1 MVQLLKKMALKN
13 KFFFK
18 KLAFFSGIGSG
29 LFGLALKA
37 YAIFDTLAT
46 SIRIALEII
55 TWSAIIFGASFAFV
69 YTSNAI
75 LGWVTTPGFI
85 RLRVRENPLVLQGWQ
100 VTRDFV
106 NLFFILV
113 VIWIGIS
120 IALRIGEGQAKK
132 ALPRLVI
139 VALLINFTPVIC
151 GVIIDASNIVMNFFL
166 SAGTAGNNNLL
177 NISSL
182 SGGILLSSFEGLR
195 GNWFDGSAWSAAFF
209 QLLFVLAFN
218 FIAGII
224 MLLMA
229 VLLIIRHVALWILV
243 ILAPLA
249 FFAWIFPGPGFRKI
263 WNMWWKQFIQWCF
276 VGVGA
281 GFFLFL
287 TQVAITNIGQIA
299 NIGNNPVV
307 GPSGRVF
314 LSSLFT
320 QLIIYSVPLVLL
332 LIGIFATI
340 QSAPMGAEVVTKA
353 ARKQMLKLPARL
365 KKAGGWGAKKVG
377 ERWEASGPVT
387 EARARLREKARKR
400 LEQKAQ
406 MKPFRELSG
415 AQKVARV
422 AGFPLR
428 WAREK
433 ADIRRIEKGE
443 GALLSK
449 IQKDVDR
456 FKNMKTTEARLAHV
470 LKTGAKPLEKLAGVL
485 AMFEK
490 GEMKKVPERLKREV
504 FDQLPKLPKEIRKNL
519 IKAMPDVAESRR
531 KEIEAQIA
539 TAMLQGDVKKVNN
552 LQQQEE
558 RLGLA
563 LSEEDVEKGYR
574 NLIEKV
580 VGSASP
586 KDIEKFDEKL
596 LKSPE
601 AQAAIHKFWTG
612 REVSKAVEK
621 FGKSFLDLF
630 QEGLDKTGLEWYQ
643 KNNPRLYR
651 YLRSNAAQ
659 NLGLEA
665 PLSEKERKEKNIPLP
680 SGFHGGKQWAILTD
694 EEKETLKKEFEAR
707 KNPESMINFLA
718 EQAGFEALTR
728 EDVQRLLRS
737 PMKNLLLGGPE
748 MLTKEGYKLT
758 RKEREVIE
766 SLREMLRQGGY
777 RYLSRRGPAKEEIG
791 EFGMESPGSIKS
803 PEKLK
808 QEWERRRHRRPP
820 EEEV

>member
-1 MVQLLKKMALKN
+1 MIQLSKKQKKMRINIKRFLR
-13 KFFFK
+13 KFSF
-18 KLAFFSGIGSG
+18 LGGIITG
-29 LFGLALKA
+29 LFGFAIKA

-46 SIRIALEII
+46 PVRIALEII
-55 TWSAIIFGASFAFV
+55 TWASIIFGASFAFV

-85 RLRVRENPLVLQGWQ
+85 RVKVVDNPLVLEGWQ

-166 SAGTAGNNNLL
+166 SAGTSGYSNLL

-182 SGGILLSSFEGLR
+182 SGGVLLSSFEGLR

-218 FIAGII
+218 FIAGLV

-229 VLLIIRHVALWILV
+229 VLFIVRHVALWVLV
-243 ILAPLA
+243 ILSPLA
-249 FFAWIFPGPGFRKI
+249 FFAWIFPGGGKDKI
-263 WNMWWKQFIQWCF
+263 GGIRRIWYTWWRQFIQWCF
-276 VGVGA
+276 VGISA
-281 GFFLFL
+281 AFFLFL
-287 TQVAITNIGQIA
+287 SQVTVTNIDKIA
-299 NIGNNPVV
+299 NLNANPVV
-307 GPSGRVF
+307 GPGGRVF

-320 QLIIYSVPLVLL
+320 QLIIYSIPLVLL
-332 LIGIFATI
+332 LIGFFATI
-340 QSAPMGAEVVTKA
+340 QSAPMGADVILKA
-353 ARKQMLKLPARL
+353 AKKQAIKLPQRL
-365 KKAGGWGAKKVG
+365 KKAAGWGARKVG
-377 ERWEASGPVT
+377 EKYEKLTPV
-387 EARARLREKARKR
+387 ERARERERERAKQRLEWKAQVKTPWITAKGERWKRATETIFMPTWRARKIAVKGTEQEIKDFNKL
-400 LEQKAQ
+400 LEKY
-406 MKPFRELSG
+406 KKFE
-415 AQKVARV
+415 
-422 AGFPLR
+422 
-428 WAREK
+428 
-433 ADIRRIEKGE
+433 
-443 GALLSK
+443 
-449 IQKDVDR
+449 
-456 FKNMKTTEARLAHV
+456 TTEARL
-470 LKTGAKPLEKLAGVL
+470 GALTRKGLSSTERAAIIR

-490 GEMKKVPERLKREV
+490 GEMKKVPENLKKEV
-504 FDQLPKLPKEIRKNL
+504 FEQLPNLPSEIRKKL
-519 IKAMPDVAESRR
+519 IKAMPDIAEAKR
-531 KEIEAQIA
+531 KEMEAGIA
-539 TAMLQGDVKKVNN
+539 TAILNGDIKKAVKLQKE
-552 LQQQEE
+552 QE

-563 LSEEDVEKGYR
+563 LKKEDIDKGYR

-643 KNNPRLYR
+643 QNNPRLYR

-659 NLGLEA
+659 NLGLAA
-665 PLSEKERKEKNIPLP
+665 PLSAQERKEKNIPLP
-680 SGFHGGKQWAILTD
+680 AGFHGGKEWGVLTE
-694 EEKETLKKEFEAR
+694 EEKEKLKKQLESR
-707 KNPESMINFLA
+707 KRPQELIKTLA
-718 EQAGFEALTR
+718 KEAGFEALTDKDIQRILKSPLRILSRR
-728 EDVQRLLRS
+728 ERR
-737 PMKNLLLGGPE
+737 
-748 MLTKEGYKLT
+748 
-758 RKEREVIE
+758 
-766 SLREMLRQGGY
+766 LRQELQEIIREGGY
-777 RYLSRRGPAKEEIG
+777 QYLSRGTTIRSPSEEEVG
-791 EFGMESPGSIKS
+791 ESGIESQSFIEKP
-803 PEKLK
+803 PEKTPPRK
-808 QEWERRRHRRPP
+808 TRRYRRPP